1 MSQALVLLLASM
13 AVAVGVPAASGPGW
27 VSYGSEAAAPHVVL
41 LGGDEEYRSE
51 EALPM
56 LARILAARHGLRAT
70 VLLSH
75 DPDGTVNPKRGDSL
89 ARPEVLDTADALVIS
104 LRFRRWNADAL
115 ARFDAALRRG
125 VPVVALRTS
134 THAFAGIPADSP
146 QAWYNWD
153 REGGFGRKVL
163 GETWLTH
170 WGHHGVEGTLA
181 RAEPANAGHPVLRG
195 VGEIFGDSDV
205 YEAYPPEDATVLL
218 RGLVLK
224 GMDPAGPLSE
234 AVKRRARG
242 DKGSQPVNAPP
253 MPVAWVREVPNAG
266 GTSNRVL
273 CSTLGAA
280 TDLADPDLRRL
291 VVNGVLW
298 GLRREVPPSANVD
311 VVVPFAPSRFAFEG
325 FRKGWTA
332 AQLGEG
338 KR

>member
-1 MSQALVLLLASM
+1 MPAFVLLLLAAS
-13 AVAVGVPAASGPGW
+13 VAVGAPAASGPGW
-27 VSYGSEAAAPHVVL
+27 VSYGPDAAAPHVVL

-51 EALPM
+51 ESLPM
-56 LARILAARHGLRAT
+56 LARILAGRHGLRAT

-75 DPDGTVNPKRGDSL
+75 DPDGAVNPKRADSL
-89 ARPEVLDTADALVIS
+89 ARPEVLDTADALVIC

-125 VPVVALRTS
+125 VPIVALRTS

-181 RAEPANAGHPVLRG
+181 RTEPANAGHPVLRG

-205 YEAYPPEDATVLL
+205 YEAYPPEDARILL
-218 RGLVLK
+218 RGFVLK
-224 GMDPAGPLSE
+224 GMDPKGPL
-234 AVKRRARG
+234 AGHAKPRTRG
-242 DKGSQPVNAPP
+242 DKASQPVNEPA
-253 MPVAWVREVPNAG
+253 MPVAWVREIPNAG
-266 GTSNRVL
+266 GKPNRVL
-273 CSTLGAA
+273 CTTLGAA

-298 GLRREVPPSANVD
+298 GLGREVPAAAD
-311 VVVPFAPSRFAFEG
+311 VEPLAPYRPSRFAFDG
-325 FRKGWTA
+325 YLKGRTA
-332 AQLGEG
+332 AELGEG
-338 KR
+338 AR

>member
-1 MSQALVLLLASM
+1 MASRALLLLLAAALGAAPS
-13 AVAVGVPAASGPGW
+13 ASGPGW
-27 VSYGSEAAAPHVVL
+27 VSYGDDPAAPHVVL

-75 DPDGTVNPKRGDSL
+75 DADGTVNPKRGDSL
-89 ARPEVLDTADALVIS
+89 ARPEALDSADALVLS
-104 LRFRRWNADAL
+104 LRFRRWDAAAL

-125 VPVVALRTS
+125 VPIVALRTS

-170 WGHHGVEGTLA
+170 WGRHGAEGTLT
-181 RAEPANAGHPVLRG
+181 RAEPSAAGHPVLRG

-205 YEAYPPEDATVLL
+205 YEAYPPADATVLL
-218 RGLVLK
+218 RGLVLR
-224 GMDPAGPLSE
+224 GMDPAGPL
-234 AVKRRARG
+234 ADTVKRRARG
-242 DKGSQPVNAPP
+242 DKGSQPVNDPA

-266 GTSNRVL
+266 GTVNRVL
-273 CSTLGAA
+273 CTTLGAA

-298 GLRREVPPSANVD
+298 GLRREVPAAADVD
-311 VVVPFAPSRFAFEG
+311 PVVPYRPSRFAFDG
-325 FRKGWTA
+325 FRKGRTA
-332 AQLGEG
+332 AELGEAA
-338 KR
+338 R

>member
-1 MSQALVLLLASM
+1 MALRALILLA
-13 AVAVGVPAASGPGW
+13 AAALGAAPSDSGPGW
-27 VSYGSEAAAPHVVL
+27 VSYGADPAAPHVVL

-56 LARILAARHGLRAT
+56 LARILSARHGLRAT

-75 DPDGTVNPKRGDSL
+75 DADGTVNPKRGDSL
-89 ARPEVLDTADALVIS
+89 ARPEVLDSADALVLS

-115 ARFDAALRRG
+115 ARFDGALRRG
-125 VPVVALRTS
+125 VPIVALRTS
-134 THAFAGIPADSP
+134 THAFAGIPAESP

-170 WGHHGVEGTLA
+170 WGRHGVEGTLA
-181 RAEPANAGHPVLRG
+181 RPEPAAAGHPVLRG

-205 YEAYPPEDATVLL
+205 YEAYPPSDATVLL
-218 RGLVLK
+218 RGLVLR
-224 GMDPAGPLSE
+224 GMDPAGPL
-234 AVKRRARG
+234 ADTVKRRARG
-242 DKGSQPVNAPP
+242 DKGSQPVNDPA
-253 MPVAWVREVPNAG
+253 MPVAWAREVPNAG
-266 GTSNRVL
+266 GTVNRVL
-273 CSTLGAA
+273 CTTLGAA

-298 GLRREVPPSANVD
+298 GLRREVPASAD
-311 VVVPFAPSRFAFEG
+311 VEPVVPFRPSRFAFDG
-325 FRKGWTA
+325 FQKGRTA

-338 KR
+338 AR

>member
-1 MSQALVLLLASM
+1 MPRRLLALLALATQLAAS
-13 AVAVGVPAASGPGW
+13 PAASGPGW
-27 VSYGSEAAAPHVVL
+27 VSYGDAAAPHVVL

-51 EALPM
+51 ESLPM

-75 DPDGTVNPKRGDSL
+75 DPDGTVNPRRGDSL
-89 ARPEVLDTADALVIS
+89 ARPEVLDSADALVIA
-104 LRFRRWNADAL
+104 LRFRRWNPDAL

-134 THAFAGIPADSP
+134 THAFAGIPDDSP
-146 QAWYNWD
+146 QAWYNWNAD
-153 REGGFGRKVL
+153 GGFGRKVL

-170 WGHHGVEGTLA
+170 WGRHGVEGTLA
-181 RAEPANAGHPVLRG
+181 KVEPANAGHPVLRG

-205 YEAYPPEDATVLL
+205 YEAYPPEDARVLL
-218 RGLVLK
+218 RGFVLK
-224 GMDPAGPLSE
+224 GMDPAGPLSD

-242 DKGSQPVNAPP
+242 DKGAQPVNDPA

-266 GTSNRVL
+266 GKPNRVL
-273 CSTLGAA
+273 CATLGAA

-298 GLRREVPPSANVD
+298 GLGREVPAAADVEPLTPYRPS
-311 VVVPFAPSRFAFEG
+311 PFAFDG
-325 FRKGWTA
+325 FLKGKTA
-332 AQLGEG
+332 AELGEG
-338 KR
+338 AR